1 MFSLVDFED
10 LILLDGGD
18 LRAVLGQLPDDQ
30 LIAAFGGTPASL
42 RRRLLLKLSPG
53 LADRLEAQIHARG
66 PIPSEDARSA
76 QRAVVDALCRLSR
89 SGQIAFDVPED
100 MVA

>member
-10 LILLDGGD
+10 LVLLDGGD

-30 LIAAFGGTPASL
+30 IVSAFGGAPASL
-42 RRRLLLKLSPG
+42 RRRLLLRLSPG
-53 LADRLEAQIHARG
+53 LADRLEAQIHDRG
-66 PIPSEDARSA
+66 PVPSEAARSA
-76 QRAVVDALCRLSR
+76 QHAVVDTLCRLSR